1 MRADGC
7 RLSLIEGTMTEK
19 RKEWLAEK
27 RRAILDELDKLLE
40 NAIKEKRELTKEE
53 ETRYRYLNNRLD
65 KAARLWN
72 IAQRELR
79 KELNNRQKTAINI
92 LNYLRYSEYI
102 QDPAIDDEEYFLL
115 MSFITCQQ

>member
-1 MRADGC
+1 
-7 RLSLIEGTMTEK
+7 MTEK

-72 IAQRELR
+72 IAQCELR
-79 KELNNRQKTAINI
+79 KELSNRQKTAINI
-92 LNYLRYSEYI
+92 LNYLRYTECI

-115 MSFITCQQ
+115 MSFVTCQQ

>member
-1 MRADGC
+1 
-7 RLSLIEGTMTEK
+7 MTEK

-40 NAIKEKRELTKEE
+40 NAIREKRELTKEE
-53 ETRYRYLNNRLD
+53 QTRYRYLTNRLD
-65 KAARLWN
+65 KASRLWN

-79 KELNNRQKTAINI
+79 KELSNRQKTAMELSNRQKTAINI

-102 QDPAIDDEEYFLL
+102 QDPAIDDEEYLIL